1 MIRFCV
7 LVSINYM
14 SRLSVEPFF
23 DDLLISSVQCRARV
37 SRCLR
42 STRRCSLRCTC
53 RSARSTHSR
62 RTSPHFETHT
72 ALCVERYSCT
82 SSSTRVS
89 RPSGAIKKL
98 TLTLSYD
105 LLGTHFRVASPSHF
119 LSSFPFPNAT
129 ALLLW
134 RHRHRHG
141 HRHCHRPEALFAPP
155 PFIHSPLPRVACALA
170 ASSAP
175 SAAGP
180 RTRYWR
186 ITSVHYGIVALLWGA
201 FTNVSGRTWR
211 RRTRVLEHCTK
222 YLVRVQ
228 HTSSYRFHVHCIC
241 TPRCLICLDYRIL

>member
-1 MIRFCV
+1 MFHLSEIVLQLSQIQLMIRFCV

-14 SRLSVEPFF
+14 SRLSVEPFSMIS
-23 DDLLISSVQCRARV
+23 LISSAQCRARV

-53 RSARSTHSR
+53 RIARSTHSR
-62 RTSPHFETHT
+62 RTSPHFATHT
-72 ALCVERYSCT
+72 ARCVERYSCT

-89 RPSGAIKKL
+89 RPQKAHTPIRS
-98 TLTLSYD
+98 

-134 RHRHRHG
+134 RHRHRH
-141 HRHCHRPEALFAPP
+141 RPEALFAPP
-155 PFIHSPLPRVACALA
+155 PFIHSPLPRAACALA

-186 ITSVHYGIVALLWGA
+186 ITNVHYGIVALL
-201 FTNVSGRTWR
+201 
-211 RRTRVLEHCTK
+211 
-222 YLVRVQ
+222 
-228 HTSSYRFHVHCIC
+228 
-241 TPRCLICLDYRIL
+241 